1 MKHKNTKAMIL
12 LLLSCTLIVSVFF
25 VSRKKPQNIAVNQ
38 TIAVTKH
45 SSSDETATEAATDKE
60 EPSVE
65 PASKKV
71 VGGRTYIDGIL
82 IVNKHYSLPSDYNP
96 GVDQTADA
104 AIQKMIAAAHK
115 DGITLWV
122 RSGFRSYDIQTSLYN
137 TYVAE
142 DGKSAASRYSA
153 RPGHSEH
160 QTGLA
165 FDLNSL
171 DHGRKM
177 DCKKLLEIRLH
188 HPLSKSQRRRDR
200 IHVRTMARQIPWKR
214 GCQKGDGKRA
224 VPGRISEDWI
234 MWLLLNCRKIY
245 DSSPHLER
253 NSKRSTTGLKHTS
266 NQLWTFYSERR
277 RRDSNPR
284 ASFPANAFRVRLVMT
299 TSIRLHIDA
308 ACDTIL
314 L

>member
-171 DHGRKM
+171 DQSFGKTPEGKWIAKN
-177 DCKKLLEIRLH
+177 CWKYGFIIRY
-188 HPLSKSQRRRDR
+188 PKAKEDVTGYMYEPW
-200 IHVRTMARQIPWKR
+200 HVRYL
-214 GCQKGDGKRA
+214 GKEVA
-224 VPGRISEDWI
+224 KKVTESGLCLEEYLRI
-234 MWLLLNCRKIY
+234 
-245 DSSPHLER
+245 
-253 NSKRSTTGLKHTS
+253 G
-266 NQLWTFYSERR
+266 
-277 RRDSNPR
+277 
-284 ASFPANAFRVRLVMT
+284 
-299 TSIRLHIDA
+299 
-308 ACDTIL
+308 
-314 L
+314 